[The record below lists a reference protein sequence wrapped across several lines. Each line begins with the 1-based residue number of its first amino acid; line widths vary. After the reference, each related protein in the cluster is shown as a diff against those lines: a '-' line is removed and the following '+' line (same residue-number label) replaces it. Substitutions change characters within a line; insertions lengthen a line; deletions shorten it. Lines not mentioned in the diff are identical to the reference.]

1 MNLIEGQALTRQCKD
16 KEAAWDV
23 MKWIAGEKG
32 QQRVADGGRMC
43 NVPEAIRK
51 FWLPSVRLKHNV
63 AGAEAFV
70 KAIEGASINLASEVT
85 ENVLNR
91 DAGLAQALS
100 DVRSGKATPKDAL
113 DASQPRIQQVLDS
126 YWASQS
132 TGR

>member
-1 MNLIEGQALTRQCKD
+1 
-16 KEAAWDV
+16 

-51 FWLPSVRLKHNV
+51 FWLPSGANV

-126 YWASQS
+126 YWATSPPADERS
-132 TGR
+132 PSACRRRAPGRPPRRRPATAR